1 MTIKRMMASIISLL
15 GIGLF
20 ALPAGILSAGFV
32 EEIKKKSKV
41 KRCPH
46 CGGKLDS
53 CGQHRKESK
62 EKIFLSLGGHN
73 SAIYHNLNLI

>member
-32 EEIKKKSKV
+32 EEIKKKSKI

-46 CGGKLDS
+46 CGAELKFQSWL
-53 CGQHRKESK
+53 RWWVKAT
-62 EKIFLSLGGHN
+62 F
-73 SAIYHNLNLI
+73 